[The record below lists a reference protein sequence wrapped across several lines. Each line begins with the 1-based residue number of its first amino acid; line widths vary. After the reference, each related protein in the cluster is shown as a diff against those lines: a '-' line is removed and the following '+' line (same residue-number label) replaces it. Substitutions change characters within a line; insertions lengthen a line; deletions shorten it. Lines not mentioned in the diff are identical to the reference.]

1 MANISRDQLIDLF
14 ILNSP
19 RLAFHRMIAFTRPK
33 IHPFVLENCEYISV
47 DSNLV
52 HDFIKCKICHR
63 FCRFTKNNRF
73 GMIQHLE
80 NMHKLHNPNK
90 KSTKDQQCIQTENQ
104 DSKKKIHNN
113 HSDKYQKMEKVVKT
127 LKHQRKLANKCK
139 QKEIE
144 VCARAEIE
152 GMEEA
157 TVDNSLAMPA
167 V

>member
-19 RLAFHRMIAFTRPK
+19 GLAFHRMIVFTLPK
-33 IHPFVLENCEYISV
+33 IHLFVIENCEYISV
-47 DSNLV
+47 DGTLV
-52 HDFIKCKICHR
+52 DDLLKCKICDT
-63 FCRFTKNNRF
+63 FCRFTKTNRF

-90 KSTKDQQCIQTENQ
+90 KSTMIQQSNQTENQ
-104 DSKKKIHNN
+104 DSKKKIHKI
-113 HSDKYQKMEKVVKT
+113 HLDKDQKTEKVVKN
-127 LKHQRKLANKCK
+127 LKPQRKLAKRSK
-139 QKEIE
+139 REEIE
-144 VCARAEIE
+144 GCARAESDR
-152 GMEEA
+152 MEDA